1 MLRKRPTTNCDD
13 LFLPDFCAMRM
24 VFVVVIIAELAAFVL
39 ALAPLDLPLTKRWN
53 NLGMISLYVQW
64 CALGSCT
71 VLCVVR
77 PWLCG
82 MTNIRAGLISYA
94 LILLVIVLISELAYW
109 FVYKPGY
116 GETPTWHWHFLL
128 RNLVI
133 GALISGPILRYFYV
147 QNQWRRNVQAES
159 EARLQALQSRI
170 RPHFLFNSMNT
181 IASLIPA
188 EPQQAENAV
197 ENLADLFRVSLSDA
211 REQIPLS
218 EELNLCQRYLD
229 IEALRLGERLQ
240 QEWDIEDL
248 PKDALVPPLLIQPLL
263 ENAIYHGIEPL
274 PEGGIIQ
281 IKGKL
286 DNKQIIMV
294 IRNPLN
300 HHSSGTNARGN
311 KLALENIRERLT
323 ALYGKQGQLQI
334 ESDGQFYQITIRF
347 PYQNEYEDPDRR

>member
-1 MLRKRPTTNCDD
+1 MRLKRPTNNCDD

-39 ALAPLDLPLTKRWN
+39 ALAPLDVPLTERWN

-82 MTNIRAGLISYA
+82 MSNIQAGLISYA
-94 LILLVIVLISELAYW
+94 LIILVIVLVTELAFW

-116 GETPTWHWHFLL
+116 SETQAWHWHFLL
-128 RNLVI
+128 RNVVI

-197 ENLADLFRVSLSDA
+197 ENLADLFRISLSDA
-211 REQIPLS
+211 RDLIPLS
-218 EELNLCQRYLD
+218 EELDLCHRYLD
-229 IEALRLGERLQ
+229 IEALRLGERLKQ
-240 QEWDIEDL
+240 AWHIEAL
-248 PKDALVPPLLIQPLL
+248 PKDEAKLVML
-263 ENAIYHGIEPL
+263 
-274 PEGGIIQ
+274 
-281 IKGKL
+281 KGL
-286 DNKQIIMV
+286 
-294 IRNPLN
+294 
-300 HHSSGTNARGN
+300 
-311 KLALENIRERLT
+311 
-323 ALYGKQGQLQI
+323 
-334 ESDGQFYQITIRF
+334 
-347 PYQNEYEDPDRR
+347 

>member
-1 MLRKRPTTNCDD
+1 MRLKRSTTKCDD

-24 VFVVVIIAELAAFVL
+24 VFVVVIIAQLAAFVL
-39 ALAPLDLPLTKRWN
+39 ALAPLDIPLAQRWN

-71 VLCVVR
+71 VLCIVR

-82 MTNIRAGLISYA
+82 MTNIQAGIISYL
-94 LILLVIVLISELAYW
+94 LILLVIALITELAYW
-109 FVYKPGY
+109 LIYKPGY
-116 GETPTWHWHFLL
+116 ESSQTWHIHFLL
-128 RNLVI
+128 RNIVI
-133 GALISGPILRYFYV
+133 GAIISGPILRYFYV
-147 QNQWRRNVQAES
+147 QNQWRRNIQAES

-188 EPQQAENAV
+188 EPQQAEDAV
-197 ENLADLFRVSLSDA
+197 ENLADLFRASLSDA
-211 REQIPLS
+211 RNLIPLS
-218 EELNLCQRYLD
+218 EELELCHRYLD

-240 QEWDIEDL
+240 QKWNIDTL
-248 PKDALVPPLLIQPLL
+248 PRDALVPPLLIQPLL

-274 PEGGIIQ
+274 TEGGTIEVTGQ
-281 IKGKL
+281 L
-286 DNKQIIMV
+286 ENKKIALT

-300 HHSSGTNARGN
+300 QNTDQQIARGN
-311 KLALENIRERLT
+311 QLAHDNIRERLT
-323 ALYGKQGQLQI
+323 ALHGKQGSLQI
-334 ESDGQFYQITIRF
+334 EANEHSYQVTIRF